1 MYSVG
6 HQLKKGESMED
17 ELPVDKLVRIYMKM
31 RSAIQDLDAQIESI
45 KEQQQSVKNEIK
57 DRMRGTGVKSLRT
70 DHGTVSLMEKT
81 RYYTND
87 WDSFKKFMVEH
98 DAIDL
103 LEKRI
108 AQSNM
113 KLFLE
118 ENPGSIPPGL
128 NSDTEF
134 DISVRKPT
142 TK

>member
-1 MYSVG
+1 
-6 HQLKKGESMED
+6 MED
-17 ELPVDKLVRIYMKM
+17 QVPVDKLVRIYMKM
-31 RSAIQDLDAQIESI
+31 RTAIQDLDAQIESI
-45 KEQQQSVKNEIK
+45 KEQQQAVKNEIK
-57 DRMRGTGVKSLRT
+57 DRMRDTGVKSLRT

-87 WDSFKKFMVEH
+87 WDSFKKFMVEQ
-98 DAIDL
+98 DALDL

-108 AQSNM
+108 AQGNM

-118 ENPGSIPPGL
+118 ENPGVVPPGL

-134 DISVRKPT
+134 EISVRKPS

>member
-1 MYSVG
+1 
-6 HQLKKGESMED
+6 MED
-17 ELPVDKLVRIYMKM
+17 QVPVDKLVRIYMKM
-31 RSAIQDLDAQIESI
+31 RTAIQDLDAQIEAI

-57 DRMRGTGVKSLRT
+57 DRMRDTGVKSLRT

-87 WDSFKKFMVEH
+87 WDSFKKFMVEQ
-98 DAIDL
+98 DALDL

-108 AQSNM
+108 SQSNM

-118 ENPGSIPPGL
+118 ENPGAVPPGL

-134 DISVRKPT
+134 DISVRKPS

>member
-1 MYSVG
+1 
-6 HQLKKGESMED
+6 MED

-98 DAIDL
+98 DALDL

-134 DISVRKPT
+134 EISVRKPT

>member
-1 MYSVG
+1 
-6 HQLKKGESMED
+6 MED

-57 DRMRGTGVKSLRT
+57 DRMRGTGAKSLRT
-70 DHGTVSLMEKT
+70 DYGTVSLMEKT

-98 DAIDL
+98 DALDL

-118 ENPGSIPPGL
+118 ENPGAIPPGL

-134 DISVRKPT
+134 EISVRKPT

>member
-57 DRMRGTGVKSLRT
+57 DRMRGTGLKSKRT

-118 ENPGSIPPGL
+118 ENPGAIPPGL

>member
-1 MYSVG
+1 
-6 HQLKKGESMED
+6 MED
-17 ELPVDKLVRIYMKM
+17 QVPVDKLVRIYMKM
-31 RSAIQDLDAQIESI
+31 RAAMQDLDAQIEAI

-57 DRMRGTGVKSLRT
+57 DRMRDTGVKSLRT

-87 WDSFKKFMVEH
+87 WDSFKKFMVEQ
-98 DAIDL
+98 DALDL

-108 AQSNM
+108 AQGNM

-118 ENPGSIPPGL
+118 ENPGVVPPGL

-134 DISVRKPT
+134 EISVRKPA

>member
-1 MYSVG
+1 
-6 HQLKKGESMED
+6 MED
-17 ELPVDKLVRIYMKM
+17 ELPVDRLVRIYMKM
-31 RSAIQDLDAQIESI
+31 RSAIQDLDAQIEAI

-98 DAIDL
+98 DALDL

-108 AQSNM
+108 AQANM

>member
-98 DAIDL
+98 DALDL

-134 DISVRKPT
+134 EISVRKPS

>member
-1 MYSVG
+1 
-6 HQLKKGESMED
+6 MED
-17 ELPVDKLVRIYMKM
+17 ELPVDRLVRIYMKM
-31 RSAIQDLDAQIESI
+31 RSAIQDLDAQIEAI

-98 DAIDL
+98 DALDL
-103 LEKRI
+103 LEKRV

-118 ENPGSIPPGL
+118 ENPGAIPPGL

-134 DISVRKPT
+134 DISVRKPS

>member
-1 MYSVG
+1 
-6 HQLKKGESMED
+6 MED
-17 ELPVDKLVRIYMKM
+17 IPVDKLVRVYMKM
-31 RSAIQDLDAQIESI
+31 RIAVQDLDAQIEAI
-45 KEQQQSVKNEIK
+45 KEQQQAVKNEIK

-81 RYYTND
+81 RFYTND

-108 AQSNM
+108 AQTNM

-118 ENPGSIPPGL
+118 ENPGVVPPGL

-134 DISVRKPT
+134 DISVRKPSS
-142 TK
+142 K

>member
-1 MYSVG
+1 
-6 HQLKKGESMED
+6 MED
-17 ELPVDKLVRIYMKM
+17 QVPVDKLVRIYMKM
-31 RSAIQDLDAQIESI
+31 RAAVQDLDAQIEAI

-57 DRMRGTGVKSLRT
+57 DRMRDTGVKSLRT

-87 WDSFKKFMVEH
+87 WDSFKKFMVEQ
-98 DAIDL
+98 DALDL

-108 AQSNM
+108 SQTNM

-118 ENPGSIPPGL
+118 ENPGAVPPGL

-134 DISVRKPT
+134 DISVRKPS

>member
-1 MYSVG
+1 
-6 HQLKKGESMED
+6 MED

-98 DAIDL
+98 DALDL

-118 ENPGSIPPGL
+118 ENPGAIPPGL

-134 DISVRKPT
+134 DISVRKPS

>member
-1 MYSVG
+1 
-6 HQLKKGESMED
+6 MED
-17 ELPVDKLVRIYMKM
+17 ELPVDRLVRIYMKM

-98 DAIDL
+98 DALDL

-118 ENPGSIPPGL
+118 ENPGAIPPGL

-134 DISVRKPT
+134 DISVRKPS

>member
-1 MYSVG
+1 
-6 HQLKKGESMED
+6 MED

-108 AQSNM
+108 AQANM

>member
-1 MYSVG
+1 
-6 HQLKKGESMED
+6 MED
-17 ELPVDKLVRIYMKM
+17 QVPVDKLVRIYMKM
-31 RSAIQDLDAQIESI
+31 RTAIQDLDAQIEAI

-57 DRMRGTGVKSLRT
+57 DRMRDTGVKSLRT

-87 WDSFKKFMVEH
+87 WDSFKKFMVEQ
-98 DAIDL
+98 DALDL

-108 AQSNM
+108 AQGNM

-118 ENPGSIPPGL
+118 ENPGVVPPGL

-134 DISVRKPT
+134 EISVRKPS

>member
-1 MYSVG
+1 
-6 HQLKKGESMED
+6 MED
-17 ELPVDKLVRIYMKM
+17 VPVDRLVRIYMKM
-31 RSAIQDLDAQIESI
+31 RIAVQDLDAQIEAI
-45 KEQQQSVKNEIK
+45 KEQQQTVKNEIK

-81 RYYTND
+81 RFYTND

-108 AQSNM
+108 AQTNM

-118 ENPGSIPPGL
+118 ENPGVVPPGL

-134 DISVRKPT
+134 DISVRKPSS
-142 TK
+142 K

>member
-6 HQLKKGESMED
+6 HQFKKGESMED
-17 ELPVDKLVRIYMKM
+17 QVPVDRLVRIYMKM
-31 RSAIQDLDAQIESI
+31 RSAIQDLDAQIEAI
-45 KEQQQSVKNEIK
+45 KEQQQAVKNEIK

-87 WDSFKKFMVEH
+87 WDSFKKFMVDN

-118 ENPGSIPPGL
+118 ENPGAIPPGL

-134 DISVRKPT
+134 DISVRKPS

>member
-1 MYSVG
+1 
-6 HQLKKGESMED
+6 MED

-98 DAIDL
+98 DALDL

-108 AQSNM
+108 AQANM

-134 DISVRKPT
+134 DISVRKPS

>member
-1 MYSVG
+1 
-6 HQLKKGESMED
+6 MED

-98 DAIDL
+98 DALDL

-108 AQSNM
+108 AQANM

-134 DISVRKPT
+134 EISVRKPS

>member
-1 MYSVG
+1 
-6 HQLKKGESMED
+6 MED
-17 ELPVDKLVRIYMKM
+17 QVPVDKLVRIYMKM
-31 RSAIQDLDAQIESI
+31 RTAMQALDAQIETI
-45 KEQQQSVKNEIK
+45 KEQQQAIKNEIK
-57 DRMRGTGVKSLRT
+57 DRMRDTGVKSLRT

-87 WDSFKKFMVEH
+87 WDSFKKFMVDN

-134 DISVRKPT
+134 DISVRKPSS
-142 TK
+142 K